1 MYTYIDIFFSEIC
14 NISVLQAD
22 QKGRCRFAHSAVER
36 DVWLVER
43 DTDLSRESL
52 VFQFYRCKEEALRR
66 EGHHA
71 DDVSNSSRGL
81 LFKTFTT

>member
-1 MYTYIDIFFSEIC
+1 M
-14 NISVLQAD
+14 
-22 QKGRCRFAHSAVER
+22 
-36 DVWLVER
+36 WLVER

-81 LFKTFTT
+81 LFKTINILNPKQLNIFKFFVPFF